1 MPVEPSPE
9 RKKKLEEALFKMAHG
24 LGDKTSSHERRKQT
38 DALMA
43 ERQKKREAEEAEWA
57 KKNAPN
63 LPEMEKRHA
72 EMRDKYKQLGGS
84 NWQYADREQNLTDSE
99 RQARAMEHDMNYLG
113 EQISKIKKAGY
124 KKGGKISLK
133 DCKVSTV
140 AKSKKS
146 SGW

>member
-9 RKKKLEEALFKMAHG
+9 RKKQLEEALFKMAHMM
-24 LGDKTSSHERRKQT
+24 GDKTSSRERREQT

-43 ERQKKREAEEAEWA
+43 ERRKKREAEEAEWV

-72 EMRDKYKQLGGS
+72 EMRDKYKKLGGS

-99 RQARAMEHDMNYLG
+99 RQARSMEREMNDLG
-113 EQISKIKKAGY
+113 RQIQQIKNAGY

-133 DCKVSTV
+133 DCSVST
-140 AKSKKS
+140 AQKSKKS

>member
-24 LGDKTSSHERRKQT
+24 LSDKAPTREQT

-43 ERQKKREAEEAEWA
+43 ERRKKREVEQAEWA

-63 LPEMEKRHA
+63 LPDMEKRHA
-72 EMRDKYKQLGGS
+72 EMKDKYKKLGGS

-99 RQARAMEHDMNYLG
+99 RQARSMEREMNDLG
-113 EQISKIKKAGY
+113 RQIQQIKNAG
-124 KKGGKISLK
+124 
-133 DCKVSTV
+133 
-140 AKSKKS
+140 
-146 SGW
+146 